1 MTEPFDINLIPQAA
15 RGDRKA
21 SRALIETHRRLVG
34 HVVYRMCG
42 HSADFE
48 DLCQDIFLKVFANLN
63 SFKQECKL
71 STWIARIAYNH
82 CISSLRKKKESLYLD
97 SVSEDGTL
105 DRLPGD
111 WTQPDIELE
120 TSIRN
125 NGIEA
130 AIAALPLNQRAVV
143 TFFYLEQM
151 SYDEIGALMDLPE
164 NTIKSHLF
172 RARKNLKIWMT
183 RKKTVEDWV

>member
-1 MTEPFDINLIPQAA
+1 MTEPFDIKLLPQVA

-21 SRALIETHRRLVG
+21 SRALIEAHRRLVG

-42 HSADFE
+42 QSTDFE

-82 CISSLRKKKESLYLD
+82 CISSLRKKKELLYLD
-97 SVSEDGTL
+97 SVSNEGTL
-105 DRLPGD
+105 DSLPGE

-120 TSIRN
+120 TAIRN
-125 NGIEA
+125 RGIEA
-130 AIAALPLNQRAVV
+130 AIAALPPNQRAVV

-151 SYDEIGALMDLPE
+151 SYDEIGAMMNLPK

-172 RARKNLKIWMT
+172 RARKNLKTWMIQ
-183 RKKTVEDWV
+183 KKNVEDWV